1 MVILILTCLV
11 TTIVSHIA
19 PGGISTI
26 PAPKYEFQ
34 IAPIPAPKSEF
45 QIAPVAAPAPGGTP
59 ATGLAGNGFEWS
71 CAAIGKTDYGWKC
84 IEYAKPK

>member
-1 MVILILTCLV
+1 MFVIILTYLA
-11 TTIVSHIA
+11 TSIISQA
-19 PGGISTI
+19 P
-26 PAPKYEFQ
+26 
-34 IAPIPAPKSEF
+34 
-45 QIAPVAAPAPGGTP
+45 AALPAPGGTP